1 MKEPSSTDVEQSG
14 SVSVAPGVNMLRV
27 LSHLNYKP
35 WFALGE
41 FVDNAIQS
49 FLANRELSSVEI
61 RVDIDAAAASQIV
74 VRDNSSGIDRS
85 DFDRAFKPAIAPP
98 DASGLS
104 EFGMGMK
111 SAAYWFSDSWSVIT
125 TSAGTDRAYTVN
137 FDIDTITENE
147 LDAVAVSSA
156 PVPVDDHFTEV
167 RLNKVRHVPV
177 GRTVGKIKDHLRDI
191 YRNFI
196 ESGAVTLIVNGEVL
210 EHKYPVVLQA
220 PHFAKPEGDVVL
232 WRVEFDFEI
241 APSRRAHGFAAI
253 RDPGSTKNSG
263 LSLFRR
269 GRIIQGS
276 GDEGYMPTAIFGSG
290 NSYESQRVFG
300 DVHLE
305 GFGVS
310 HTKDG
315 LQWDGLE
322 DRFLEKLREV
332 LDREERPL
340 LRQAKYFR
348 KFEFSR
354 AARKTLQAVI
364 ERTAHDVGKL
374 ESGVADIV
382 GTKPSDGALQSP
394 EFDVSPHLLS
404 DPVASRTV
412 TFEQLGLK
420 WAVIV
425 ESTSSLSPSEWFTRS
440 ISKSAGDVTI
450 RVQLNLSHPFVI
462 RFCQRESES
471 LEAVTRLAVA
481 LSVGETLARL
491 SGTNTATA
499 VLAAVNSVITTT
511 LSGE

>member
-1 MKEPSSTDVEQSG
+1 
-14 SVSVAPGVNMLRV
+14 MLRV

-49 FLANRELSSVEI
+49 YLADPELSSIEI
-61 RVDIDAAAASQIV
+61 RVDIDATATSQIV
-74 VRDNSSGIDRS
+74 IRDNSSGIARI

-111 SAAYWFSDSWSVIT
+111 SAAYWFSDAWSVVT
-125 TSAGTDRAYTVN
+125 SSAGVDRAYAVD

-147 LDAVAVSSA
+147 LDTVAVSSSPA
-156 PVPVDDHFTEV
+156 PVADHFTEV
-167 RLNKVRHVPV
+167 KLTKVRHVPV

-210 EHKYPVVLQA
+210 EHKYPIVLQA
-220 PHFAKPEGDVVL
+220 PHFADSAGEVVF
-232 WRVEFDFEI
+232 WRVEFDFEV
-241 APSRRAHGFAAI
+241 APSRRAYGFAAI
-253 RDPGSTKNSG
+253 RDPGSTKNTG

-290 NSYESQRVFG
+290 NSYESQRIFG

-322 DRFLEKLREV
+322 DHFLEKLREV
-332 LDREERPL
+332 LDGEERPL
-340 LRQAKYFR
+340 LRQAKHFR

-354 AARKTLQAVI
+354 AARRNLQAVI
-364 ERTAHDVGKL
+364 ERTAHDVGRL
-374 ESGVADIV
+374 ESDLESIV
-382 GTKPSDGALQSP
+382 GIPDLHGASREP
-394 EFDVSPHLLS
+394 EFDVSSEPLS
-404 DPVASRTV
+404 NPVASRTV
-412 TFEQLGLK
+412 TFEQLGLN
-420 WAVIV
+420 WTVIV

-440 ISKSAGDVTI
+440 INKTSDDITI
-450 RVQLNLSHPFVI
+450 RVQLNMSHPFVI

-491 SGTNTATA
+491 SGTNTASA
-499 VLAAVNSVITTT
+499 ALAAVNSVITKTF
-511 LSGE
+511 SGE